1 MNVVS
6 MGRSQGRERIVE
18 RLTEFLVVAEQ
29 LSNLILGQVLG
40 LGLRRRASDVLGLL
54 CLLLRQNGGVSGG
67 GGGALGR
74 GH

>member
-1 MNVVS
+1 MWSAWSVAKAQ
-6 MGRSQGRERIVE
+6 RAVE
-18 RLTEFLVVAEQ
+18 RLTEFLVIGEQ

-40 LGLRRRASDVLGLL
+40 LRLGRRATDVLLL
-54 CLLLRQNGGVSGG
+54 CLLLRQDGGVSGG